1 MTSCENQQYAAKNNR
16 CRSVAQQ
23 SVNTILFL
31 IRQAEQRKYKTPMS
45 NKRHKQSRTWSSFS
59 FSRVRKIPFSS
70 VQFFKGHL
78 YFSDSTHV
86 WTLKIQATYHWQ
98 QKSIIAR
105 TPFLY
110 FLAKTSLYWSYK
122 WQKNLL
128 VKSNRCLIGKEE
140 GKEMQKKINS
150 S

>member
-1 MTSCENQQYAAKNNR
+1 MPSRQDGVGNR
-16 CRSVAQQ
+16 DKAY

-31 IRQAEQRKYKTPMS
+31 FTQAEQRKYKTPIS
-45 NKRHKQSRTWSSFS
+45 NKQSRTWSSFS
-59 FSRVRKIPFSS
+59 FSYVRKSTFSS
-70 VQFFKGHL
+70 VQYFKGHL
-78 YFSDSTHV
+78 YFSDSIHV
-86 WTLKIQATYHWQ
+86 CTLKIQATDHWQ
-98 QKSIIAR
+98 QKWTIAR

-110 FLAKTSLYWSYK
+110 FLAKTSLYWLYK

-140 GKEMQKKINS
+140 EKEMQKKINS

>member
-1 MTSCENQQYAAKNNR
+1 MKTNNTPQRNNR

-31 IRQAEQRKYKTPMS
+31 ITQAEQRKYKTPMS
-45 NKRHKQSRTWSSFS
+45 NTHSRTWSSFS
-59 FSRVRKIPFSS
+59 FSRVRKITFSS
-70 VQFFKGHL
+70 VQYFKGHL
-78 YFSDSTHV
+78 YFSDSIHV
-86 WTLKIQATYHWQ
+86 CTLKIHATDHWQ

-110 FLAKTSLYWSYK
+110 FLAKTLLYWSYK

-128 VKSNRCLIGKEE
+128 VKSNRCLIGNEK
-140 GKEMQKKINS
+140 GKEMQKKS
-150 S
+150 